1 MTEGVDLMVSFDQ
14 PVIPVPLAPI
24 AGGSGF
30 LAVGGCMPAMER
42 AARVGDTD
50 GMSLWPGR

>member
-1 MTEGVDLMVSFDQ
+1 MTEGVDLMASFDQ

-50 GMSLWPGR
+50 GMSLCPGR